1 MPRICSYP
9 IGYKNRSDIFRQFG
23 KGRLLSLLT
32 VVIMLLAGL
41 DAVADQLTQPKLVAT
56 SDADGPT
63 LGIPRW
69 KGYMSELDPNNFWL
83 SYASAGT
90 TDGSLNFTTDAGE
103 SWSTNVMQID
113 VNGWLDFHLSLF
125 GRNGELYFT
134 MPGCS
139 FRKFNAPAQ
148 SNADRGPL
156 VALAGTG
163 ASHRSNIMVQ
173 NTGRIWIFTRA
184 SANAAENVKYQ
195 YSDNQGGSWTMG
207 TAYATGAPD
216 VRIGS
221 MPYVGGNPAL
231 VVEHLNDNRGF
242 EYYLWNGTSFV
253 AKNDHSMYAANM
265 QSTRV
270 FTHNVIND
278 TTMHLIFGQ
287 ENSLH
292 HVWKN
297 YNNGSG
303 TWNHEIIDN
312 SATTVD
318 NDWYPISTVKGNDL
332 YLFYCRKSTTNA
344 SSSMIYYKKWSQV
357 SQSWTAP
364 VLVSTLPEN
373 TSNRD
378 PNTCFHVPSNANYI
392 PVFWWSAGTPNR
404 IYFAKILTGP
414 SSGDTIPPGKILD
427 LGAATGRGQG
437 EATLSWTSP
446 GNDAYSG
453 TADHYSIRYSTV
465 ALNEA
470 NWLAATAVTS
480 PPFPQ
485 QAGRTEQLVVDGLTT
500 GATYYFGIK
509 TYDEAG
515 NASPISNLAI
525 INIVLDVA
533 DDGLPLPRRNRLLGN
548 HPNPFNSTTVIDYQ
562 ISSRAHVKVSV
573 YDLLGQRV
581 STLVDAVKAVGNYSA
596 SWDGTNSRGESV
608 ASGIYFCRMDV
619 NDSSELQKMLLL
631 K

>member
-1 MPRICSYP
+1 MLSRHLSPAGNS
-9 IGYKNRSDIFRQFG
+9 NRSNMLKPIISGHSFI
-23 KGRLLSLLT
+23 SLIL
-32 VVIMLLAGL
+32 VLILLAGIN
-41 DAVADQLTQPKLVAT
+41 AAADQLTQPKLVTT
-56 SDADGPT
+56 SDADGST

-69 KGYMSELDPNNFWL
+69 KGYMSELDPNDFWL

-90 TDGSLNFTTDAGE
+90 TDGSMNYTTDAGE
-103 SWSTNVMQID
+103 SWSSNAMQID

-134 MPGCS
+134 LPGCS

-163 ASHRSNIMVQ
+163 TSHRSNIMVQ

-195 YSDNQGGSWTMG
+195 YSDNQGSSWTTG
-207 TAYATGAPD
+207 VAYATGAPD

-253 AKNDHSMYAANM
+253 AKSDHSMYAANM

-278 TTMHLIFGQ
+278 TTMHLIFGND
-287 ENSLH
+287 NSLH
-292 HVWKN
+292 HIWKN
-297 YNNGSG
+297 YNNAGG
-303 TWNHEIIDN
+303 AWNHEIIDN
-312 SATTVD
+312 SATTTD

-332 YLFYCRKSTTNA
+332 YLFYCRKSTTDA
-344 SSSMIYYKKWSQV
+344 ASSMIYYKKWSQV

-373 TSNRD
+373 TGNRD

-392 PVFWWSAGTPNR
+392 PVFWWCAGTPKK
-404 IYFAKILTGP
+404 IYFAKILTGS

-453 TADHYSIRYSTV
+453 TADHYVIRYSLSPLT
-465 ALNEA
+465 EA
-470 NWLAATAVTS
+470 NWLAAAAVIS

-485 QAGRTEQLVVDGLTT
+485 QAGRNESFVVNGLTP
-500 GATYYFGIK
+500 GSTYYFGIK

-533 DDGLPLPRRNRLLGN
+533 DEGPPLPGRSRLLGN
-548 HPNPFNSTTVIDYQ
+548 HPNPFNSTTVIDFQ
-562 ISSRAHVKVSV
+562 ISSRTHVLVSI

-581 STLVDAVKAVGNYSA
+581 STLVDAVKAVGSYSA
-596 SWDGTNSRGESV
+596 YWDGTNSRGESV
-608 ASGIYFCRMDV
+608 ASGVYFCRMDI
-619 NDSSELQKMLLL
+619 NESSELRKMLLL